1 MADKSETKYL
11 NDILNSIAQIESY
24 FESLPRRFDVYCSTP
39 MLQRAIQMNISIIGE
54 ATNKLLKLEPGI
66 PITKAIKIVDTRNYM
81 IHGYDSVSH
90 DMVWSIVINHI
101 PLLKAEVLKIIA
113 ERNL

>member
-1 MADKSETKYL
+1 
-11 NDILNSIAQIESY
+11 
-24 FESLPRRFDVYCSTP
+24 
-39 MLQRAIQMNISIIGE
+39 
-54 ATNKLLKLEPGI
+54 
-66 PITKAIKIVDTRNYM
+66 M

>member
-39 MLQRAIQMNISIIGE
+39 MLQRAIQMNI
-54 ATNKLLKLEPGI
+54 
-66 PITKAIKIVDTRNYM
+66 
-81 IHGYDSVSH
+81 
-90 DMVWSIVINHI
+90 
-101 PLLKAEVLKIIA
+101 
-113 ERNL
+113 